1 MKSSVMA
8 RLVVITSLLTALITA
23 SALPDAIVAA
33 QSGRQPPQ
41 KKVEKKTEDQKKSGQ
56 PTKPEEQELEEP
68 VPPIPRG
75 QKDEPPLK
83 LSTQVVSI
91 DVTVKEKKTG
101 RLIPNLAKQNFIVY
115 EDGVKQEVTNL
126 SSGEG
131 PITVVLLLENNF
143 RNRYYTSYYDPT
155 FAEEIFRSA
164 AVFVQGFV
172 KPRDYVA
179 VVTFSMKP
187 KVIQDFTNESQ
198 RLYSAVVSAY
208 RDTLNFSESNIYD
221 ALSFTLLGGK
231 AIQLYDESTGP
242 SEYTGL
248 QEIEGHTA
256 VILITLGIDTF
267 SRINYDKAL
276 KIASGSGVPI
286 FTVGVGNL
294 FFKKYEQYLRPEDRL
309 TWLQAF
315 NQLRSFAERTGGAY
329 FDMTFE
335 GQIPTIM
342 RNIEILLRN
351 QYSVGYVPSNTRR
364 DGKERKIKVEVDV
377 DGDGTPDNK
386 QLELSYRQRYL
397 EPGTDPLKK

>member
-1 MKSSVMA
+1 MKSFRIA
-8 RLVVITSLLTALITA
+8 RIAIIASLITA
-23 SALPDAIVAA
+23 FLTASAIPDAIVSA

-41 KKVEKKTEDQKKSGQ
+41 KKVEKKTEEQKKSGQ
-56 PTKPEEQELEEP
+56 PTKPEEETEEP
-68 VPPIPRG
+68 LPPIPKG

-101 RLIPNLAKQNFIVY
+101 RLIPNLTKKNFTVY

-143 RNRYYTSYYDPT
+143 RNRMYTSYYDPT
-155 FAEEIFRSA
+155 FAQEVFQSA

-172 KPRDYVA
+172 KKEDFIA

-187 KVIQDFTNESQ
+187 KVIQDFTGDGP
-198 RLYSAVVSAY
+198 RLYSAIISAY

-221 ALSFTLLGGK
+221 ALSFALLGGK
-231 AIQLYDESTGP
+231 AIQLYDEGTGP

-256 VILITLGIDTF
+256 VILITVGIDTF
-267 SRINYDKAL
+267 SRITYDKAL
-276 KIASGSGVPI
+276 KIASGAGVPI

-335 GQIPTIM
+335 GQIPNIM
-342 RNIEILLRN
+342 RNIEVLLRN
-351 QYSVGYVPSNTRR
+351 QYSIGFVPTNTRSE
-364 DGKERKIKVEVDV
+364 GKERKIKVEVDV
-377 DGDGTPDNK
+377 DGDGAPDTK

-397 EPGTDPLKK
+397 EPGGPPLKK

>member
-1 MKSSVMA
+1 MA